1 MENGNVLASAQGNV
15 NAFVDLIALF
25 RLASGSGGVTPP
37 PPSSTAKSTTG
48 PTTLSTKT
56 TTASSP
62 TQTGW
67 NFLGCYA
74 DNVNGRTLVNQV
86 QVAGGASAMSVEACE
101 TACKA
106 AGYTIAGVEYSG
118 ECCKYLT
125 KKAYW
130 IQLTV
135 SRVRQQIRKW
145 RRPRL

>member
-1 MENGNVLASAQGNV
+1 MLASASGNV

-37 PPSSTAKSTTG
+37 PPSSTAKSTAG
-48 PTTLSTKT
+48 PTTMSTKT
-56 TTASSP
+56 TTSSPP

-86 QVAGGASAMSVEACE
+86 QVPGGAPAMSVEACE
-101 TACKA
+101 AACKS

-118 ECCKYLT
+118 ECCKYRAKKKKK
-125 KKAYW
+125 KKA
-130 IQLTV
+130 
-135 SRVRQQIRKW
+135 
-145 RRPRL
+145 PRI